1 MSHLINNLPL
11 VIQDAA
17 AVESLAGAIKDDM
30 GMLWMLLSGIL
41 VFFMQA
47 GFTLVESGMTR
58 SKNAVNIAMKNLL
71 DIAVGSLTYWFV
83 GYSLMYGD
91 TTNGWFFWSGI
102 MQGEGADLFFQTMFA
117 ATAATIVSGA
127 IAGRTKYSTYVIF
140 SIVMTAI
147 IYPIAGG
154 WQWQGSGWLT
164 ELGFIDFAGSSIVH
178 AVGGFAALVAAYMVG
193 PRIGKFID
201 GKVMP
206 IPGHNQILATLGVF
220 ILWLGW
226 FGFNGGSQLAWGG
239 DDAVAASTVVLI
251 TNLAAAAGALGA
263 LITTWIW
270 YGKPHLAQS
279 LNGALAGLVSITAG
293 CGNMSASGAV
303 LAGLIGGVIV
313 VFSIEIIEK
322 KLKIDDAIGAASV
335 HGVVGF
341 WGTIVI
347 GLWGIDGDT
356 KIGLFNGGGSAQL
369 IAQLTGGL
377 AYAVWAVVLSF
388 IVFGILKKTV
398 GLRVTKE
405 EEVAG
410 LDISE
415 HGSIAYPGK
424 RERGQE

>member
-424 RERGQE
+424 RERGQD